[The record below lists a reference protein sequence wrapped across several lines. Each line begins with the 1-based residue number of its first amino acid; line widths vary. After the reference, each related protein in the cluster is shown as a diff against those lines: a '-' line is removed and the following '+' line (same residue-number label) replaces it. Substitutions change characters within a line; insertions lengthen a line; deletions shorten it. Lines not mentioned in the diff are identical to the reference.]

1 MISPPDYKLS
11 GKVFINCTHYAF
23 YTTPGLKNTE
33 CVLLNLRGR
42 IHFESDR
49 TVLMCLIMAAA
60 GGGGQTRISPLF
72 PVDKVLLEEGLFN
85 WSLS

>member
-1 MISPPDYKLS
+1 MISPPDCKLS

-23 YTTPGLKNTE
+23 CTTPGLKNTE

-42 IHFESDR
+42 IHFESDH
-49 TVLMCLIMAAA
+49 TVLMCLIMAA
-60 GGGGQTRISPLF
+60 GGGQTCISPLF

>member
-60 GGGGQTRISPLF
+60 GGGGGGKLAFPPYFQWTRF
-72 PVDKVLLEEGLFN
+72 Y
-85 WSLS
+85 